1 MSNSSTK
8 TYILLCMDAAPV
20 MNKSDKAGL
29 GRTLEVEH
37 PGDRKNFGIE

>member
-1 MSNSSTK
+1 
-8 TYILLCMDAAPV
+8 MDAAPV